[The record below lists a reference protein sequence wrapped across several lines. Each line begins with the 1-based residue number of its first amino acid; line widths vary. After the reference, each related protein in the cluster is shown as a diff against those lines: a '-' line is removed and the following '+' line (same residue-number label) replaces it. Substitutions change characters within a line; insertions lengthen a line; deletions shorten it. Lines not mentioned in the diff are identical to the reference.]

1 MRVKHKL
8 LLFFAM
14 MALGTLLM
22 AGVAATWQFRA
33 MERAAKTEAAHT
45 ADIISHS
52 VAPGSPG
59 SKPPLTGD
67 RNRGL
72 QALVN
77 DVKSRLH
84 YDVVIL
90 DQRKTIIADADAQN
104 LLKFY
109 QHDSH
114 NEVSKTLRDGNARTF
129 TLAGPDPQS
138 PAVLRKIVVPLK
150 KEGNRALGALV
161 LDYTPIYESHFQRL
175 HLTLGSLAL
184 IGLVCLGLAS
194 LCGYLGIRTIAR
206 PLGEL
211 RDGVES
217 LARGDLGAR
226 IEAKPRG
233 ELGHLTTAFNRM
245 SRDLKDSRDRLLGNI
260 QELEQNHREFT
271 LLAKMGDDLKGCRP
285 GEEAYGIIA
294 GTLGDLFSGDSG
306 ALFVFK
312 KSKNLLEAAGTWG
325 EAPPPAQVFAPSD
338 CCGMRRGQAH
348 VSSPGPGY
356 LRCKHVHESGRGCLC
371 MPVATQFEEMGLL
384 QVLAGAA
391 GDPGPD
397 WLKTRQNLA
406 QRVSERLGQELTDL
420 KMNEEL
426 RNQSLRDPL
435 TGMYNRRYMEESL
448 ERELFRAARHGA
460 PLAVIMLDLDHF
472 KRFNDSYGHIAGDI
486 LLRELGLFLQRH
498 IRGSDIACRYGGEE
512 FTLILPDAT
521 LDVVRDRAEQ
531 LREDAKR
538 LKVWHIYRWLRTV
551 TLSLGVAVFP
561 DHGATA
567 KGILQAADAAL
578 YRAKQAG
585 RDQVRVAENLV
596 GLADPVKPELPLVGA
611 AGAN

>member
-1 MRVKHKL
+1 
-8 LLFFAM
+8 
-14 MALGTLLM
+14 
-22 AGVAATWQFRA
+22 
-33 MERAAKTEAAHT
+33 
-45 ADIISHS
+45 
-52 VAPGSPG
+52 
-59 SKPPLTGD
+59 
-67 RNRGL
+67 
-72 QALVN
+72 
-77 DVKSRLH
+77 
-84 YDVVIL
+84 
-90 DQRKTIIADADAQN
+90 
-104 LLKFY
+104 
-109 QHDSH
+109 
-114 NEVSKTLRDGNARTF
+114 
-129 TLAGPDPQS
+129 
-138 PAVLRKIVVPLK
+138 
-150 KEGNRALGALV
+150 
-161 LDYTPIYESHFQRL
+161 
-175 HLTLGSLAL
+175 
-184 IGLVCLGLAS
+184 
-194 LCGYLGIRTIAR
+194 
-206 PLGEL
+206 
-211 RDGVES
+211 
-217 LARGDLGAR
+217 
-226 IEAKPRG
+226 
-233 ELGHLTTAFNRM
+233 
-245 SRDLKDSRDRLLGNI
+245 
-260 QELEQNHREFT
+260 
-271 LLAKMGDDLKGCRP
+271 
-285 GEEAYGIIA
+285 
-294 GTLGDLFSGDSG
+294 
-306 ALFVFK
+306 
-312 KSKNLLEAAGTWG
+312 
-325 EAPPPAQVFAPSD
+325 
-338 CCGMRRGQAH
+338 
-348 VSSPGPGY
+348 
-356 LRCKHVHESGRGCLC
+356 